1 MNRAR
6 ARRAAGDAPCARVE
20 KISMTKIKRI
30 EVKSAAGEYE
40 VLCGAGALARLSRE
54 ITSVGKFSSFHVV
67 TSRRVWTAVGREV
80 LRGLGGANAAHIHIF
95 SDAEAEK
102 NLRSVESITRSLVK
116 AGADRRA
123 IVIAVGGGVVG
134 DVAGFAAAS
143 YLRGVAL
150 VQVPTTL
157 VAQTDSAIGGKTG
170 VNLPEGKN
178 LVGAFYPAR
187 LVVVD
192 TGALA
197 TLPEREFRCGLA
209 EVVKYGV
216 IADAKLFAFLE
227 KNFEKLLARDARTLE
242 YVITRSVEIKA
253 AVVGKDER
261 ESGLREIL
269 NFGHTFGHA
278 LESATAYKRYQH
290 GEAVAWGMMA
300 AALYGHEIRVTP
312 ASDAS
317 RIISL
322 IRRIGKLPAW
332 AKVPAKR
339 LIGLM
344 GSDKKTREGKL
355 RFVLTPG
362 IGKAATYE
370 AKGLQKLELILR
382 VTASVAEGK
391 PVLHG

>member
-1 MNRAR
+1 M
-6 ARRAAGDAPCARVE
+6 
-20 KISMTKIKRI
+20 
-30 EVKSAAGEYE
+30 
-40 VLCGAGALARLSRE
+40 
-54 ITSVGKFSSFHVV
+54 
-67 TSRRVWTAVGREV
+67 
-80 LRGLGGANAAHIHIF
+80 
-95 SDAEAEK
+95 
-102 NLRSVESITRSLVK
+102 K

-134 DVAGFAAAS
+134 DVVGFAAAS

-197 TLPEREFRCGLA
+197 TLPEREFRGGLA

-227 KNFEKLLARDARTLE
+227 KNFEKLLARDARSLE

-312 ASDAS
+312 AADAS

-370 AKGLQKLELILR
+370 AKELQKLELILR